1 MVQMA
6 TERVD
11 GRILRGAIV
20 HVNAAQDAAC
30 LERMLREELQCE
42 SLHVSH
48 GRAVTAI
55 QNGEGFVTFGFH
67 VVD

>member
-1 MVQMA
+1 
-6 TERVD
+6 
-11 GRILRGAIV
+11 LRGAIV

-42 SLHVSH
+42 RLYVSH

-55 QNGEGFVTFGFH
+55 QNGEGFITFGFH
-67 VVD
+67 AAA